1 MPCFQNYKICIMIT
15 VIFLT
20 SIYWRR
26 ARIDVFYLHR
36 LSSCHLHSVASFTC
50 RTFPVAH
57 WRTCTNRT
65 FHVLILI
72 SFDKNK
78 RHISSFSVHFKYFF
92 SYFFFW
98 QIYMF
103 INIYKSSVVSVC
115 ISRTKVS
122 RKRHNL
128 IIFGSSM
135 KQ

>member
-1 MPCFQNYKICIMIT
+1 MHYDYWYFPRKSE
-15 VIFLT
+15 L
-20 SIYWRR
+20 SLIYWRR

-78 RHISSFSVHFKYFF
+78 RHISSFSVHFKSLF

-103 INIYKSSVVSVC
+103 IIIYKSNVVSVC
-115 ISRTKVS
+115 ISKTKVS